1 MANLSNINNKF
12 LVTTGGNVGIGVT
25 SPGAVLDIYSPYD
38 VTANPDSTGIRL
50 RRVAGGSQSYLLGMG
65 VSGVS
70 NDYFAIRDITN
81 SAYRFVLTNGGNVGI
96 GIDTPQTLLNVNSLS
111 GTTYPTLGTASGVI
125 ALSINELHGM
135 YLGVDGPSGNGW
147 IQAMREDASATAYN
161 LILQPSGGNVGIGLT
176 DTSSVKLGVSGNSG
190 LPATSGTTQTGLL
203 RLKASNNATLDMGCD
218 HTTAQGWLQVT
229 DVTSLSTEYN
239 LLLQPNGGNVGIG
252 TTSPSSNKPNG
263 SLIGTGWSVSN
274 NIALEISAPNSASS
288 GANSGLFLRNSNS
301 STGTD
306 ITSDNYFGNTFIDNR
321 FDNDNGDI
329 YFRTR
334 TAGTP
339 QTRMIIEGGG
349 NVGIGTDSPSG
360 LTHFYGNG
368 NSTYIVNQKNST
380 KWSEWHVGGT
390 DHAFIW
396 DSTADMRFMTATS
409 LNGGG
414 ASEKM
419 RINSSGQVNIN
430 QKPNSGLE
438 YDLLI
443 NLGTSPDGLI
453 GYQTRE
459 QFNNATLQ
467 KWYNV
472 DVANSGSSQWV
483 RLGTLSNFAQGGFTF
498 CLTFFGHLGYN
509 ASNDQDFNCKLF
521 MKTSNG
527 NGAGPLFNSWVEN
540 TGKNQASPAFKWI
553 NKNASGTPT
562 VGGTSYELYM
572 NVPAFCNGSIYSI
585 NKHSG
590 DWTSENAIGQT
601 DPGANSTTVLQA
613 ANVFNILNT
622 NVGIGTTS
630 PGAKLEVVGTS
641 YLRGDTYTDRLL
653 PYSGQQLTLLSGGA
667 NTLFVN
673 GNVGIGTTANI
684 SSPLTVQTDG
694 SANSISIIGRNNGAN
709 DEAIISFYEYD
720 GTTRNCYIIKEGGDL
735 AIATGTGGSP
745 SERMRIRSG
754 GGIINQYRSGI
765 NVGQTATAITSASTY
780 GGIAM
785 VWMNY
790 VGNIGYDLV
799 SWSLSQVTVLSSQSI
814 SGGTSSRTY
823 TSVNG
828 VLKLQMGGSDT
839 YATYVS
845 DITNSPS

>member
-12 LVTTGGNVGIGVT
+12 LVTTGGNVGIGDTGPSTKLTVDV
-25 SPGAVLDIYSPYD
+25 PAVLNNT
-38 VTANPDSTGIRL
+38 VNL
-50 RRVAGGSQSYLLGMG
+50 FKLG
-65 VSGVS
+65 
-70 NDYFAIRDITN
+70 DD
-81 SAYRFVLTNGGNVGI
+81 TNGLVFKKFWDSGGIAWRLNKGISGINMMTFSQDGKVGI
-96 GIDTPQTLLNVNSLS
+96 GIDAPQTLLNVNSLS

-572 NVPAFCNGSIYSI
+572 N
-585 NKHSG
+585 
-590 DWTSENAIGQT
+590 E
-601 DPGANSTTVLQA
+601 
-613 ANVFNILNT
+613 
-622 NVGIGTTS
+622 
-630 PGAKLEVVGTS
+630 
-641 YLRGDTYTDRLL
+641 
-653 PYSGQQLTLLSGGA
+653 
-667 NTLFVN
+667 
-673 GNVGIGTTANI
+673 
-684 SSPLTVQTDG
+684 
-694 SANSISIIGRNNGAN
+694 
-709 DEAIISFYEYD
+709 
-720 GTTRNCYIIKEGGDL
+720 
-735 AIATGTGGSP
+735 
-745 SERMRIRSG
+745 
-754 GGIINQYRSGI
+754 
-765 NVGQTATAITSASTY
+765 
-780 GGIAM
+780 
-785 VWMNY
+785 
-790 VGNIGYDLV
+790 
-799 SWSLSQVTVLSSQSI
+799 
-814 SGGTSSRTY
+814 
-823 TSVNG
+823 
-828 VLKLQMGGSDT
+828 
-839 YATYVS
+839 
-845 DITNSPS
+845 

>member
-1 MANLSNINNKF
+1 
-12 LVTTGGNVGIGVT
+12 LV
-25 SPGAVLDIYSPYD
+25 
-38 VTANPDSTGIRL
+38 
-50 RRVAGGSQSYLLGMG
+50 Q
-65 VSGVS
+65 
-70 NDYFAIRDITN
+70 N
-81 SAYRFVLTNGGNVGI
+81 SAEK
-96 GIDTPQTLLNVNSLS
+96 
-111 GTTYPTLGTASGVI
+111 GVI
-125 ALSINELHGM
+125 YTNQEDL
-135 YLGVDGPSGNGW
+135 YLRSPSG
-147 IQAMREDASATAYN
+147 DV
-161 LILQPSGGNVGIGLT
+161 LLQHSGGNVGIGTTSPKTSLDIVKDDDIWHLMVGGATKKLLVGGQAVSGDVVLQAGAASTPNNAAVTTAYNLCLQRDGGNVGIALT

-572 NVPAFCNGSIYSI
+572 NVPAYCNGSIYSI

-673 GNVGIGTTANI
+673 GNVGIGTTTNI

-694 SANSISIIGRNNGAN
+694 SANNK
-709 DEAIISFYEYD
+709 F
-720 GTTRNCYIIKEGGDL
+720 L
-735 AIATGTGGSP
+735 
-745 SERMRIRSG
+745 
-754 GGIINQYRSGI
+754 
-765 NVGQTATAITSASTY
+765 
-780 GGIAM
+780 
-785 VWMNY
+785 
-790 VGNIGYDLV
+790 
-799 SWSLSQVTVLSSQSI
+799 
-814 SGGTSSRTY
+814 
-823 TSVNG
+823 
-828 VLKLQMGGSDT
+828 
-839 YATYVS
+839 
-845 DITNSPS
+845 